1 MSAAIEI
8 ITDRILVWKSYP
20 MTTTNTTIIRHH
32 RLADIT
38 NHRRRQHIPIDHHA
52 PVVAVARR
60 MVEERQVVG
69 VVLLGRVEETKKTVG
84 KMTMKMVGK
93 KIEPPGIKVEDDR
106 WITMRMRMAI
116 YNTVVMATK
125 GGGYGDAT
133 IANDTA

>member
-1 MSAAIEI
+1 
-8 ITDRILVWKSYP
+8 
-20 MTTTNTTIIRHH
+20 
-32 RLADIT
+32 
-38 NHRRRQHIPIDHHA
+38 
-52 PVVAVARR
+52 